1 MSENQGN
8 GMGKRDAATYVLA
21 ASIFCL
27 AGALVYF
34 AYQASMIS
42 SQIPAILGSIEKTS
56 EKVGPVVN
64 EVAKIR
70 EQIPEILAEVEEVR
84 KLVPPILEEVA
95 QTRNAIPPI
104 LNEVAASRQ
113 TIPPILKESEQLRNE
128 LPAVLKSVDNVSWAL
143 VQTNKQLESYR
154 PLAPEAIN
162 EIQLTREAI
171 DPTLDRLDR
180 MIERARAAGREA
192 SEGAVTGVFTGIL
205 AAPFRIV
212 GGISSSFSGLS
223 QNEAKYFSESELA
236 EYGEKIGELLKT
248 GKEGDTTKWTSNS
261 SDARGEFTIKEVY
274 SRDGRK
280 CEIVLARAWKDGK
293 RVVNKTYDLCLNDNN
308 EWELQSPSLAD

>member
-1 MSENQGN
+1 MTENQRAE
-8 GMGKRDAATYVLA
+8 MGKRDAATYILA
-21 ASIFCL
+21 ASIFSL

-42 SQIPAILGSIEKTS
+42 SQIPAILDSVEKTS
-56 EKVGPVVN
+56 EKVGPVVT

-104 LNEVAASRQ
+104 LNEVAATRQ
-113 TIPPILKESEQLRNE
+113 AIPPILKETEQLRNE
-128 LPAVLKSVDNVSWAL
+128 LPEVLKSVNNVSWAL

-154 PLAPEAIN
+154 PLAPEAIK

-180 MIERARAAGREA
+180 MIERARVAGREA

-212 GGISSSFSGLS
+212 GGIGDSFSGLS
-223 QNEAKYFSESELA
+223 KDEAEYFSESELA
-236 EYGEKIGELLKT
+236 EYREKGGELLRT
-248 GKEGDTTKWTSNS
+248 GKEGDTTKWQSDT
-261 SDARGEFTIKEVY
+261 SDARGEFTIKKVY

-280 CEIVLARAWKDGK
+280 CEIVLTRAWKDGK
-293 RVVNKTYDLCLNDNN
+293 RVVNKTLDLCLNANN
-308 EWELQSPSLAD
+308 EWELQKPDPED